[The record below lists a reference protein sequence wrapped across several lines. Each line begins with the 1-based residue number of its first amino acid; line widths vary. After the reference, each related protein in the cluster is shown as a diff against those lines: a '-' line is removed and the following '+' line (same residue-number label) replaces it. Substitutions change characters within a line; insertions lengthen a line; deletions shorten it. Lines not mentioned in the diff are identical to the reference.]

1 MILPHKLTFFDLIS
15 YKVKNRSGDMLFTF
29 ERRKVI
35 KNIFILILFRL
46 I

>member
-1 MILPHKLTFFDLIS
+1 MILPHKLTFFDLIA

-35 KNIFILILFRL
+35 RIFLF
-46 I
+46 